1 MTAETALLP
10 TRNIADQI
18 ASTLR
23 AEIAAGVWAIG
34 QMLPAEHQL
43 MERFGVSRPSCREAL
58 RILQSEGLLEIQRG
72 NRGGARVVPPDPS
85 RIALFAGVF
94 LQMRNATITEVFET
108 RMTIEPAAVRSFAR
122 HGSREI
128 LSQLAQNA
136 ASQRFIIHDRPT
148 FYRRGRD
155 FRELLVR
162 NCGSESL
169 RLLCLVIGEIAD
181 MQLSVLSHALPH
193 DPDQESRFLTAIRM
207 KEEMIAHV
215 EAGDGDA
222 AAQSWHG
229 YLRYYLDRL
238 HEITPP
244 ETRTMKPFPLGEN
257 AQSDP
262 L

>member
-1 MTAETALLP
+1 MTSDRASP
-10 TRNIADQI
+10 PSRNVADQI

-23 AEIAAGVWAIG
+23 SEIAEGSWAVG

-72 NRGGARVVPPDPS
+72 NKGGARVIPPDPG

-108 RMTIEPAAVRSFAR
+108 RMTIEPAAVRSFAKY
-122 HGSREI
+122 GDREI

-136 ASQRFIIHDRPT
+136 ASQRFIVHDRPT
-148 FYRRGRD
+148 FYRRGRA

-181 MQLSVLSHALPH
+181 MQLSKLSLALPQ
-193 DPDQESRFLTAIRM
+193 DPEQGSRFLAAIRM
-207 KEEMIAHV
+207 KEDMIALI

-222 AAQSWHG
+222 AADIWYA
-229 YLRYYLDRL
+229 YLRQYLDRL
-238 HEITPP
+238 HEINSLEVGVRTP
-244 ETRTMKPFPLGEN
+244 LQL
-257 AQSDP
+257 A
-262 L
+262 

>member
-1 MTAETALLP
+1 MTPDRPSLSS
-10 TRNIADQI
+10 RNLADQI

-23 AEIAAGVWAIG
+23 GEIAAGIWAVG

-43 MERFGVSRPSCREAL
+43 MERFAVSRPSCREAL

-72 NRGGARVVPPDPS
+72 NRGGARVVPPDPG

-122 HGSREI
+122 HGVREV
-128 LSQLAQNA
+128 LSLLAQNA
-136 ASQRFIIHDRPT
+136 ASQRFIVHDRPT
-148 FYRRGRD
+148 FYQRGRA

-169 RLLCLVIGEIAD
+169 RLMCLVIGEIAD
-181 MQLSVLSHALPH
+181 MQLSLLSHALPR
-193 DPDQESRFLTAIRM
+193 DPQQETRFLAAIRL
-207 KEEMIAHV
+207 KEEMIAHI

-222 AAQSWHG
+222 ASQVWQR
-229 YLRYYLDRL
+229 YLGAYLEHL

-244 ETRTMKPFPLGEN
+244 DMRDMKPFPLG
-257 AQSDP
+257 
-262 L
+262 